1 MEQVLLKS
9 SVFLAIM
16 ILGGILRSVGLFG
29 PKDYIIPMK
38 LVLNITLPAAVIT
51 SFASY
56 RPEPTLVLCA
66 VVGFTFNWLVL
77 GIALLCSRGRPR
89 EARAVWLNSTPG
101 YNIGAFALPF
111 VQSFLSP
118 AGVVGCCLFD
128 AGSALM
134 CAGGTFALSGAILD
148 GGRISLKRIGKSL
161 LSSRPFL
168 TYAVMLVLS
177 LAGVTIP
184 SGVVN
189 FLSPIASANAFL
201 AMMMVGMMFDV
212 KLNRA
217 TVRNVVGMVAVRL
230 SVAAVGIFVCLQL
243 PFPMEIRQAMAIAC
257 AAPVSIASTAFS
269 ERAGGDPALAACV
282 SSLTIPISVTVMIT
296 MLTIFGAV

>member
-16 ILGGILRSVGLFG
+16 LLGGILRSVGFFG
-29 PKDYIIPMK
+29 PRDYIIPLK

-56 RPEPTLVLCA
+56 RPEPALLLCA
-66 VVGFTFNWLVL
+66 AVGFTLNWIVL
-77 GIALLCSRGRPR
+77 GIAVLCSRGKSR

-134 CAGGTFALSGAILD
+134 CTGGTYALSGVILD
-148 GGRISLKRIGKSL
+148 GERISLKRIGRSL

-184 SGVVN
+184 TGVVN
-189 FLSPIASANAFL
+189 FLSPIASANPFL

-212 KLNRA
+212 KLNRGILN
-217 TVRNVVGMVAVRL
+217 NVAGMVAVRL
-230 SVAAVGIFVCLQL
+230 SVAAVAVGVCLRL
-243 PFPMEIRQAMAIAC
+243 PFPPEIRQTLAIVC
-257 AAPVSIASTAFS
+257 VAPVSIASTAFS
-269 ERAGGDPALAACV
+269 ERSGGDPALAACV
-282 SSLTIPISVTVMIT
+282 SSLTIPISVIIILG
-296 MLTIFGAV
+296 MLTRFGAI